1 LLDVTPLSLGIETL
15 GGIMTKLITRN
26 TTIPTNK
33 SHVFS
38 TAADGQT
45 AIEVKIYQGER
56 ELVRDNKLLGNF
68 NLVGIPPAPKGV
80 PQIEITFDID
90 ADGIVNVSAK
100 DKATNKDQSMTIA
113 SSSGLSDKDIEKMVA
128 DAEQYA
134 ETDKERRGL
143 IEEANRADSVCADTE
158 KAMNEFKDQLD
169 AAEKEKVTKLVAE
182 LRAIAVKGQAADPS
196 ITADSIREKINETQ
210 QASLGLFQK
219 VYEKKNAENA
229 SASSEPETEEKDEK
243 KDEKKD

>member
-1 LLDVTPLSLGIETL
+1 
-15 GGIMTKLITRN
+15 MTKLINRN
-26 TTIPTNK
+26 TTIPTKK
-33 SHVFS
+33 SQVFS

-113 SSSGLSDKDIEKMVA
+113 SSSGLSDKDIERMVSES
-128 DAEQYA
+128 EQYA
-134 ETDKERRGL
+134 ESDKARRAL
-143 IEEANRADSVCADTE
+143 IEEANKADSVCTDTE

-169 AAEKEKVTKLVAE
+169 ATEKEKVTKLVTE
-182 LRAIAVKGQAADPS
+182 LRELAAKGQTGDAS
-196 ITADSIREKINETQ
+196 ITADGIREKINETQ

-219 VYEKKNAENA
+219 VYEKRAAENQ
-229 SASSEPETEEKDEK
+229 SSEQPAENNSEPK
-243 KDEKKD
+243 KD